1 VTLAP
6 PTTRPARQV
15 ADADAR
21 AEQAEQD
28 ATRARQ
34 AEAAAVTPS
43 PARPGRRMS
52 LALSFPTAVNWPNI
66 RNAAGS
72 GFR

>member
-1 VTLAP
+1 
-6 PTTRPARQV
+6 
-15 ADADAR
+15 
-21 AEQAEQD
+21 
-28 ATRARQ
+28 
-34 AEAAAVTPS
+34 
-43 PARPGRRMS
+43 MS